1 MTNKQYKHKVSKMSE
16 GAELLLQLKHRAG
29 CCIDEA
35 EAKLH
40 GLSKDI
46 WSCPELAY
54 EESKS
59 HDRLVAFF
67 SQEEG
72 WEVDA
77 HFKLHTAFRATWRR
91 GGSRRGDVVNV
102 GFLCE
107 YDYDALPGIG
117 HACGHNLIA
126 EVGAAAA
133 LGLKAMLENTHSEL
147 PVHVQVTVLGTP
159 AEEDG
164 GGKIDMIREGAFE
177 GLDVVFMAHPCYET
191 HITPD
196 KLHINRID
204 VETLLSSGGKPSLRG
219 VTIKYRGKASHASAY
234 PWEGI
239 NALDAAVLC
248 YNNLSV
254 LRQQMKPDWRVHGI
268 IKHGGEKP
276 NIIPAYTEL
285 EYYLRTPSRAE
296 LSVLK
301 AKAEMCFRS
310 AAVATGCEV
319 EVEFARNTYD
329 NILRNATLEDL
340 CEKNGT
346 ALGVDFTVNEDVLKN
361 IAGSTDFGNVSYVIP
376 GIHPSFYIGSN
387 ALNHTEEYTVAAGD
401 DKAQFYT
408 LRTAKALAMTAL
420 DVLLRPELLQ
430 RVKQEF
436 TEATLKEDRT
446 LTGEHT
452 EQSAKH

>member
-1 MTNKQYKHKVSKMSE
+1 MSA
-16 GAELLLQLKHRAG
+16 GAELLLELKHRVVFS
-29 CCIDEA
+29 IDEA
-35 EAKLH
+35 AAKLH
-40 GLSKDI
+40 SLSRDI

-54 EESKS
+54 QETES

-67 SQEEG
+67 SQEGG
-72 WEVDA
+72 WKVDA
-77 HFKLHTAFRATWRR
+77 HYKLETAFRATW
-91 GGSRRGDVVNV
+91 GGGDSERADVVNV

-107 YDYDALPGIG
+107 YDALPGIG

-133 LGLKAMLENTHSEL
+133 LGLKAVLENTQDKL
-147 PVHVQVTVLGTP
+147 PVRVQVTVLGTP

-177 GLDVVFMAHPCYET
+177 GLDVVFMAHPSKEDATYLPCVAE
-191 HITPD
+191 HD
-196 KLHINRID
+196 
-204 VETLLSSGGKPSLRG
+204 
-219 VTIKYRGKASHASAY
+219 VTIKYRGKACHASAY
-234 PWEGI
+234 PWEGV

-248 YNNLSV
+248 YNNLSA

-268 IKHGGEKP
+268 IKRGGEKP

-285 EYYLRTPSRAE
+285 EYYLRAPSRAE

-301 AKAEMCFRS
+301 AKADMCFRS
-310 AAVATGCEV
+310 AAVATGCQV
-319 EVEFARNTYD
+319 EIEFARNQFD
-329 NILRNATLEDL
+329 NMLRIAALEDL
-340 CEKNGT
+340 YETNGK
-346 ALGVDFTVNEDVLKN
+346 ALGVDFTTDEDVLKN
-361 IAGSTDFGNVSYVIP
+361 ESGSTDFGNVSFVVP
-376 GIHPSFYIGSN
+376 GIHPYFYIGSN

-401 DKAQFYT
+401 DRAQVFT
-408 LRTAKALAMTAL
+408 LRTAKALVMTAL

-436 TEATLKEDRT
+436 TEATLKEDRR

>member
-1 MTNKQYKHKVSKMSE
+1 HPPNSRELGATLNKMSE
-16 GAELLLQLKHRAG
+16 GAESLKQRL
-29 CCIDEA
+29 CRSVDEA

-40 GLSKDI
+40 SLSRDI

-54 EESKS
+54 QENKA

-72 WEVDA
+72 WKVDA
-77 HFKLHTAFRATWRR
+77 HFKLPTAFRACWLA
-91 GGSRRGDVVNV
+91 GGSEQEDVVTV

-107 YDYDALPGIG
+107 YDALPAIG

-133 LGLKAMLENTHSEL
+133 LGLKAVLENTHKL
-147 PVHVQVTVLGTP
+147 PVRVQVMVLGTP

-164 GGKIDMIREGAFE
+164 GGKIDMLGKGAFE
-177 GLDVVFMAHPCYET
+177 GLDVVFMAHPSKEDATYLPCVAEHEYSG
-191 HITPD
+191 
-196 KLHINRID
+196 D
-204 VETLLSSGGKPSLRG
+204 V
-219 VTIKYRGKASHASAY
+219 IHYHGKASHASAY

-248 YNNLSV
+248 YNNLSA

-268 IKHGGEKP
+268 IKHGGVKP

-296 LSVLK
+296 LPVLK
-301 AKAEMCFRS
+301 DKAQKCFRS
-310 AAVATGCEV
+310 AALATGCEV
-319 EVEFARNTYD
+319 RITTRKENKFD
-329 NILRNATLEDL
+329 NMLRNVTLEEL
-340 CEKNGT
+340 YERNGK
-346 ALGVDFTVNEDVLKN
+346 ALGMDFTTDEDVLKN
-361 IAGSTDFGNVSYVIP
+361 ESGSTDFGNVSFVVP
-376 GIHPSFYIGSN
+376 GIHPYFFIGSN

-401 DKAQFYT
+401 DKAQFFT

-420 DVLLRPELLQ
+420 DVLLHPELLQ
-430 RVKQEF
+430 KVKQEF
-436 TEATLKEDRT
+436 AEAKLKD
-446 LTGEHT
+446 
-452 EQSAKH
+452 EQNAEQFAKHC

>member
-1 MTNKQYKHKVSKMSE
+1 MS
-16 GAELLLQLKHRAG
+16 GRAELLVELKQRAV

-35 EAKLH
+35 KAKLH
-40 GLSKDI
+40 SLSKDI

-54 EESKS
+54 EERKS

-72 WEVDA
+72 WKIDT
-77 HFKLHTAFRATWRR
+77 HFKLETAFRATWGSGGG
-91 GGSRRGDVVNV
+91 GGSEPGDVVNV

-107 YDYDALPGIG
+107 YDALPGIG

-133 LGLKAMLENTHSEL
+133 LGLKAVLENTCSL
-147 PVHVQVTVLGTP
+147 PVRVQVTVLGTP

-164 GGKIDMIREGAFE
+164 GGKIDMLREGAFE
-177 GLDVVFMAHPCYET
+177 GLDLVFMAHPSKEDASYLPCVAE
-191 HITPD
+191 HD
-196 KLHINRID
+196 
-204 VETLLSSGGKPSLRG
+204 
-219 VTIKYRGKASHASAY
+219 VTIKYHGKASHASAY

-268 IKHGGEKP
+268 IKHGGVKP

-285 EYYLRTPSRAE
+285 EYYLRTPSRSE
-296 LSVLK
+296 LPVLT

-310 AAVATGCEV
+310 AAAATGCEV
-319 EVEFARNTYD
+319 EVLFARNIFD
-329 NILRNATLEDL
+329 NMLRN
-340 CEKNGT
+340 T
-346 ALGVDFTVNEDVLKN
+346 ALEELYERNGKALGMDFNIDEDVLKN
-361 IAGSTDFGNVSYVIP
+361 ESGSTDFGNVTFIAP
-376 GIHPSFYIGSN
+376 GIHPYFYIGSN
-387 ALNHTEEYTVAAGD
+387 ALNHTEEYTGAAGD
-401 DKAQFYT
+401 DRAQFYT
-408 LRTAKALAMTAL
+408 LRAAKALVMTAL
-420 DVLLRPELLQ
+420 DVLLCPELLQ

-436 TEATLKEDRT
+436 TEAKLKEDRK
-446 LTGEHT
+446 LTERT
-452 EQSAKH
+452 QSSMQTVVNASGGSAELPAH